1 MFSIARHDESEQDE
15 RSYEKRLDRLSK
27 LNERVS
33 RKRKQA
39 TEPEPEPEDEHSEPQ
54 AAEEQGMEVD
64 QAIAETSPTPEP
76 SLVEEYEPKKAKR
89 NKPKKKKAKQ
99 DTEVVEITTD
109 IVSESIEIED
119 LQPVE
124 PQEEPE
130 EEEPAVDDSEVIE
143 EESMLQAFPDFTPSE
158 PDVKDVAQLKSMG
171 VPYWLAHPTVIDQ
184 GATTPLSSI
193 PGLSDKLLDRCRE
206 HGIDE
211 FFAGTLRYGCYPSL
225 LCDFGTYL
233 FVIL

>member
-39 TEPEPEPEDEHSEPQ
+39 TEPEPEDDHSEPLE
-54 AAEEQGMEVD
+54 AEEQGTEVD
-64 QAIAETSPTPEP
+64 QAIAETSPIPEP

-99 DTEVVEITTD
+99 DTEIVKITTD
-109 IVSESIEIED
+109 IISESIEIDD

-130 EEEPAVDDSEVIE
+130 EEPPAVDDSEVIE

-206 HGIDE
+206 QGIEE
-211 FFAGTLRYGCYPSL
+211 FFAGTLR
-225 LCDFGTYL
+225 
-233 FVIL
+233 